1 MKKSIVFFDSETTGL
16 DIVKDR
22 IVQLALYKIDTEGY
36 EIQKNFFFNPEYPI
50 SEEAYTVHGISEERV
65 KDAPTFKEK
74 AQYLYDEYFKDSD
87 LAGFNILRFDIPLL
101 AEEFYRC
108 GIEFPNDDV
117 RIIDVQSI
125 YHEMEKRTL
134 VEGYKFYT
142 GKVLE
147 NAHDAMFDIV
157 ATKEVLESQV
167 KKYGWKYDVDMLS
180 KFGNRDT
187 LDYAGKLK
195 KNENGD
201 VCFTFGKWIGQPVRQ
216 HLDYVRWMMGAD
228 FSRQTKSILQKI
240 TNIS

>member
-1 MKKSIVFFDSETTGL
+1 MKKSIVFFDLETTGL

-22 IVQLALYKIDTEGY
+22 IVQLGLYKVDIDEY
-36 EIQKNFFFNPEYPI
+36 EIQKTFFFNPEYPI
-50 SEEAYTVHGISEERV
+50 SEEAFKVHGISEERV
-65 KDAPTFKEK
+65 KDVPTFKEK

-87 LAGFNILRFDIPLL
+87 LVGFNILRFDIPLL

-147 NAHDAMFDIV
+147 NAHDAMADIV

-167 KKYGWKYDVDMLS
+167 KKYGWEYDVDMLS
-180 KFGNRDT
+180 KFGNRNT

-195 KNENGD
+195 KNENGE
-201 VCFTFGKWIGQPVRQ
+201 VCFTFGKWKDKPVCQ
-216 HLDYVRWMMGAD
+216 HLDYVHWMLNAD
-228 FSRQTKSILQKI
+228 FSRQTKSILKKI
-240 TNIS
+240 TNII